1 MKKRNPDQPDMATIA
16 HHARTIVRTRPC
28 GTIGTLDR
36 NDGTPYVSLC
46 AHGVD
51 FSANPIFL
59 LSNLADHTQ
68 NIAVNNRISFLCE
81 QASHL
86 GNPQAGPRVSLTGRI
101 HKINK
106 TQDCTFFL
114 QRHPSAKKY
123 ADFGDFNFYKM
134 DVEKAHYV
142 GGFGRAIWLT
152 SQDYAPDSAASLN
165 FSNSQH
171 ELIQHLNT
179 DFPDFAQF
187 CATKLLKH
195 RGKNWQLLRVDSD
208 GIDLKGASRI
218 VRYPFE
224 KQLKTSQ
231 EMADFLKKLQE

>member
-1 MKKRNPDQPDMATIA
+1 MKNKVQDQPDVEKIA
-16 HHARTIVRTRPC
+16 HHARTIVRSCTSGAL
-28 GTIGTLDR
+28 GTVDR
-36 NDGTPYVSLC
+36 TDGAPYVSLC

-51 FSANPIFL
+51 FSGRPIFL
-59 LSNLADHTQ
+59 LSDLADHTQ
-68 NIAVNNRISFLCE
+68 NLAADDRLSFLCE

-86 GNPQAGPRVSLTGRI
+86 GNPQAGPRVSLIGRL
-101 HKINK
+101 KK
-106 TQDCTFFL
+106 TKETQDCTYFL

-123 ADFGDFNFYKM
+123 AEFGDFNFYKM

-165 FSNSQH
+165 FSNSQ
-171 ELIQHLNT
+171 EDLIQQLDA
-179 DFPDFAQF
+179 DFPDLARF
-187 CATKLLKH
+187 CAIKLLKQ
-195 RGKNWQLLRVDSD
+195 RGKNWQLLRIDMD
-208 GIDLKGASRI
+208 GIDLKGPARI

-231 EMADFLKKLQE
+231 EMADFFRKLSG